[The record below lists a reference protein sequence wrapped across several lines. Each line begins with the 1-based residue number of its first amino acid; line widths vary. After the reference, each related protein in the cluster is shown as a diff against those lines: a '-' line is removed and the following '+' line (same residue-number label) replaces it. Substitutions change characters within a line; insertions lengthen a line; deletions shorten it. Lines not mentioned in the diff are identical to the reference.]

1 MPTRFI
7 QNALKLRTLLLISII
22 SLSSTARTQEPIRI
36 AFMDP
41 LSGAFASVGTSGLKQ
56 LEFAAD
62 YLFNSRGGILD
73 GRTIEIVPLDNQNSP
88 TETQIQFRRACSDAV
103 RHHRSTACPGLGSV
117 LGLGFN
123 QFNYKG
129 G

>member
-41 LSGAFASVGTSGLKQ
+41 LSGALLQ
-56 LEFAAD
+56 
-62 YLFNSRGGILD
+62 
-73 GRTIEIVPLDNQNSP
+73 
-88 TETQIQFRRACSDAV
+88 
-103 RHHRSTACPGLGSV
+103 
-117 LGLGFN
+117 
-123 QFNYKG
+123 
-129 G
+129 